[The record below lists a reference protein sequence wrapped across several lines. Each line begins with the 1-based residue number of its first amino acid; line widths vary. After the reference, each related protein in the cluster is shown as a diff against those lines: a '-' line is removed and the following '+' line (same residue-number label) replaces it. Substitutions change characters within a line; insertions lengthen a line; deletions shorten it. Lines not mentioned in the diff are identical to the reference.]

1 MPAKRQSIPVPLFS
15 AYEISLA
22 QECALE
28 LWRGFDFESDDE
40 KEMSDEELLHSF
52 SSSFHAVLSNPNTP
66 HSITEYEV
74 RRLARVAKIKAFYRS
89 AIPTDFP
96 AGIQSLETNVTK
108 NYRQWRSRSAGSS
121 RKSLVLDSVIQ
132 VSSDFVT
139 NPGHSPNGN
148 YRVPLASRL
157 LFYAVPEMPIFA
169 YSNALAQK
177 LQFQSR
183 PQAAYAYFFDAM
195 FKGVWLNRRR
205 LEMLVMPVSSLL
217 SASQLTA
224 LNLSRWW
231 IRRVLDLALMNNLN
245 LSQPK
250 TALIQSA
257 RTNANRYQ

>member
-139 NPGHSPNGN
+139 NPGHSPMVTIGCHWLRVCFFMQCLRCQSLHTQMHWLKN
-148 YRVPLASRL
+148 YNFSHGLKLHMHTSSMRCLRV
-157 LFYAVPEMPIFA
+157 F
-169 YSNALAQK
+169 
-177 LQFQSR
+177 
-183 PQAAYAYFFDAM
+183 
-195 FKGVWLNRRR
+195 G
-205 LEMLVMPVSSLL
+205 
-217 SASQLTA
+217 
-224 LNLSRWW
+224 
-231 IRRVLDLALMNNLN
+231 
-245 LSQPK
+245 
-250 TALIQSA
+250 
-257 RTNANRYQ
+257 